1 MSLLYQKHASRP
13 LTLDNRVEPDLYR
26 DVFPY
31 THVSRIEFDDT
42 FLVPRPADPMFITD
56 TTFRDGQ
63 QARPPYT
70 VKQIARIY
78 DLLHKLGGKSGL
90 IQASE
95 FFMYSPKDRKAI
107 EVCRSRGYRF
117 PRVTGWIRANMD
129 DLKIAHD
136 MEFDEVGLLTSMSD
150 YHIFLKL
157 GKTREQAMND
167 YLKVVTKALEWGI
180 VPRCH
185 FEDVTRADIY
195 GFCLPF
201 ARKLMELSHE
211 ASMPIKIR
219 LCDTMGYGV
228 PFPGAAL
235 PRSVQRIVRA
245 FTDEAGVPGAW
256 LEWHGHNDFHKVL
269 VNGVTA
275 WLYGCGGVNGTLMG
289 FGERTGNAPLEA
301 LVIDY
306 ISLTGN
312 DEAADPTVIT
322 EIAQYFEKELDYRIP
337 DNYPFAGKDF
347 NATSAGIHVDG
358 LAKNEEIYNIFDT
371 TKLLNRSVPIII
383 NDKAG
388 RAGVAYWI
396 NQQFNLP
403 PERQVSKKHPAVG
416 QIHTRIMAAYEEG
429 RNTSFSNKEIKNLV
443 RRFMPELFD
452 SEFDQMKRIAGEL
465 ASNLVERLARD
476 CQSTADSEALTAQL
490 QHFVRDYSFIQYAY
504 VTDVKGHSTAIAISD
519 PGDQKGYKAFPIGF
533 DYSNR
538 EWFLQPMRTGKLHI
552 TNVHQSQVTG
562 QLIITVST
570 VITDA
575 NDEIIGVLGADIQLE
590 EIIRR
595 AESLE
600 AEVPNSEEE

>member
-13 LTLDNRVEPDLYR
+13 LTLDNRVEPELYR

-371 TKLLNRSVPIII
+371 TKILNRSVPIII

-590 EIIRR
+590 EIILR

>member
-13 LTLDNRVEPDLYR
+13 LTLDNRVEPELYR

-70 VKQIARIY
+70 VKQIARIC

-371 TKLLNRSVPIII
+371 TKILNRSVPIII